1 MRNSLRHEVT
11 RTGVCLCFGSD
22 LDVRERHEQ
31 LVSPDPREG
40 FSRIK
45 SAGIHSSV
53 KITIFH
59 QVRGVL
65 ENNGH
70 SIVFQL
76 KERLDDNLVTA
87 ESPSSPTSSS
97 HSTHHGPRNAD
108 FVNISGGPLSYSYS
122 FQSIHLHFG
131 RSDGIG
137 SEHTI
142 SGLSFAGE
150 VRAKESQAAKSL

>member
-1 MRNSLRHEVT
+1 M
-11 RTGVCLCFGSD
+11 
-22 LDVRERHEQ
+22 
-31 LVSPDPREG
+31 P
-40 FSRIK
+40 
-45 SAGIHSSV
+45 A
-53 KITIFH
+53 

-76 KERLDDNLVTA
+76 KERLDDPL
-87 ESPSSPTSSS
+87 ESLSPSSSSSPSLSSSSS
-97 HSTHHGPRNAD
+97 HSPHHHAPRDAH

-122 FQSIHLHFG
+122 FESIHLHFG

-150 VRAKESQAAKSL
+150 VSHTPTKSL

>member
-1 MRNSLRHEVT
+1 M
-11 RTGVCLCFGSD
+11 
-22 LDVRERHEQ
+22 
-31 LVSPDPREG
+31 
-40 FSRIK
+40 
-45 SAGIHSSV
+45 HSSV
-53 KITIFH
+53 KITIFRPR

-76 KERLDDNLVTA
+76 KERLDDGLATP
-87 ESPSSPTSSS
+87 ESPPPLSSS
-97 HSTHHGPRNAD
+97 SSSLHSPHHGPRNAH

-122 FQSIHLHFG
+122 FESMHLHFG

-150 VRAKESQAAKSL
+150 VSQSRDPPNPCNRASDHVPRPSFIWRGFSL

>member
-1 MRNSLRHEVT
+1 M
-11 RTGVCLCFGSD
+11 
-22 LDVRERHEQ
+22 
-31 LVSPDPREG
+31 
-40 FSRIK
+40 
-45 SAGIHSSV
+45 
-53 KITIFH
+53 
-59 QVRGVL
+59 RGVL

-76 KERLDDNLVTA
+76 KERLDDPP
-87 ESPSSPTSSS
+87 ESPSPSSPSQSSISS
-97 HSTHHGPRNAD
+97 HSQHHAPHDAH

-122 FQSIHLHFG
+122 FESIHLHFG

-150 VRAKESQAAKSL
+150 VSHTHQIPLIAHPITYHVLSFGEERFSVWTSCQSCRPKAAAAEKSEIPS